1 MSIARLH
8 GGRLE
13 IASSVGQGTTV
24 SLLMPPERLRPT
36 AARSNDG
43 SASERRSA

>member
-13 IASSVGQGTTV
+13 FASSVGQGTTV
-24 SLLMPPERLRPT
+24 SLLMPPQRLRPA
-36 AARSNDG
+36 AARSSDG
-43 SASERRSA
+43 AATERRSA